1 MKCGNFGHKKL
12 GKVMEKVMNS
22 YGMLKSSEYVEPC
35 VHLHALHQKFYIY
48 LHVLS
53 NEVKIFVDKT
63 D

>member
-1 MKCGNFGHKKL
+1 
-12 GKVMEKVMNS
+12 MEKVMNS

-35 VHLHALHQKFYIY
+35 VHLHVLHQKFYIY
-48 LHVLS
+48 LHVLN